1 MGGAAGASSAAILGE
16 AERRMTISGKT
27 MLAGVIGWPVSHSRS
42 PALHNYWCARHGVDG
57 AYVPLPV
64 APGALAAALKGLMAA
79 GFRGVNVTI
88 PHKEEAFRL
97 VDALT
102 AAAKRAGAVNTIR
115 FEPDGTM
122 RGDCTDG
129 TGFVANLEAHDC
141 AMSGQAL
148 VLGAGG
154 AARAVIAALLD
165 AGCDVLIANRTRDRA
180 ESLVA
185 ALGGGTVI
193 DWDRWPDALAR
204 CTLLVNATSLGLAGH
219 QDHDWTAPL
228 REAPAGMTVADIVY
242 VPLETPLL
250 RAAKARG
257 LKTVDGLG
265 MLIQQARAGF
275 AAWFGTWPDADAET
289 RVLLLR
295 GLNEG
300 GQG

>member
-1 MGGAAGASSAAILGE
+1 MGGASGASSSPLLDE

-42 PALHNYWCARHGVDG
+42 PALHNFWCARHGVDG

-64 APGALAAALKGLMAA
+64 KPGALPVALKGLMAA
-79 GFRGVNVTI
+79 GFKGANVTI

-97 VDALT
+97 VDTLSS
-102 AAAKRAGAVNTIR
+102 AAKRAGAVNTIL
-115 FEPDGTM
+115 FDADGTL

-129 TGFVANLEAHDC
+129 TGFVANLEAHGC
-141 AMSGQAL
+141 IPSGRVL

-154 AARAVIAALLD
+154 AARAVVAALLD
-165 AGCDVLIANRTRDRA
+165 AGCDVVVANRTRERA
-180 ESLVA
+180 ENLVA
-185 ALGGGTVI
+185 ALGGGTVFE
-193 DWDRWPDALAR
+193 WDRWPEALPN

-219 QDHDWTAPL
+219 QDYDWDVPL
-228 REAPAGMTVADIVY
+228 REAPAEMTVADIVY
-242 VPLETPLL
+242 VPLKTPLL
-250 RAAKARG
+250 RTAKARG

-265 MLIQQARAGF
+265 MLIHQARAGF

-289 RVLLLR
+289 RALLVR
-295 GLNEG
+295 GLDEA